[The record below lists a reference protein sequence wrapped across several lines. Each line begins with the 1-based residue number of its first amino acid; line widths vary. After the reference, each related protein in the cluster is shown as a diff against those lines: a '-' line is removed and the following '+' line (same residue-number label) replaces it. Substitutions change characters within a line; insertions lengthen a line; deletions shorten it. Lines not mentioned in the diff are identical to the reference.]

1 MKFTLPKKKEPKG
14 SDLAGEITSDE
25 LNSFDRITRIPVNEE
40 LLKLLP
46 VGAKATI
53 TLVGTVQEAEAK
65 SKFNS
70 AKVSL
75 DVTSV
80 EAADEKNDFEELAE
94 DD

>member
-1 MKFTLPKKKEPKG
+1 MKFTLPKKKDSKG

-65 SKFNS
+65 SKFNG

-80 EAADEKNDFEELAE
+80 EAADVKNDFEELAE